1 MTSRTPAP
9 SPTYRVGDEV
19 IALIGEPRRRGF
31 VVRHWHPYDQY
42 RVRWTDGSETNIW
55 ARNLAPVPSA
65 SEWYD
70 KDGHRVNIQGQ
81 RFQ

>member
-1 MTSRTPAP
+1 MTGKSTFQN
-9 SPTYRVGDEV
+9 GDEV

-31 VVRHWHPYDQY
+31 IVRHWDPYDQY

-65 SEWYD
+65 TEWYD
-70 KDGHRVNIQGQ
+70 KDGNRVNIQGQ
-81 RFQ
+81 RWRTPR